1 LSKIKNLVCGIRI
14 TSLVDFLNYLAR
26 SGFLIG
32 GLPMKK
38 IALTTFAL
46 LGLTD
51 LSLAADLPM
60 KARPMIEPVAYYN
73 WSGFYFGVHAGW
85 GWSDINATELAPG
98 TASFPTGTVFTTN
111 KLSGPLGGV
120 QGGFNWQL
128 GSNFVLGVE
137 GEFSAMG
144 LHGTAISV
152 STVNGFVSTVD
163 ARTKDLELV
172 TGRIGYAANNW
183 LIFAKGGGAWSS
195 GSTSG
200 TGVLANGTFFE
211 TTASSTHRDGWVV
224 GGGVEWGFAPGWSAK
239 VEYNHIDFG
248 STNITIVPSRG
259 ANSFVTSSDTIDL
272 VKAGLNYRFNWGG
285 PVVARY

>member
-1 LSKIKNLVCGIRI
+1 
-14 TSLVDFLNYLAR
+14 
-26 SGFLIG
+26 
-32 GLPMKK
+32 MKK
-38 IALTTFAL
+38 IALTTLAL

-60 KARPMIEPVAYYN
+60 KARPMVEAAAYD

-85 GWSDINATELAPG
+85 GWADVGSTELDPG
-98 TASFPTGTVFTTN
+98 TASFPTGTVFTKNST
-111 KLSGPLGGV
+111 SGPLGGV

-128 GSNFVLGVE
+128 GRNFVLGVE

-144 LHGTAISV
+144 LHGTATTVSV
-152 STVNGFVSTVD
+152 VNGFVSTV
-163 ARTKDLELV
+163 AVETKDLELV
-172 TGRIGYAANNW
+172 TGRIGYAADNW
-183 LIFAKGGGAWSS
+183 LIFAKGGGAWAS
-195 GSTSG
+195 GRSSG

-211 TTASSTHRDGWVV
+211 TTSSHSNRDGWVV

-248 STNITIVPSRG
+248 STNITVIPSRG
-259 ANSFVTSSDTIDL
+259 APSFVTSSESMDL
-272 VKAGLNYRFNWGG
+272 VKVGLNYRFNWGA